1 MTSHTVKVVGA
12 SNSSKAVLGL
22 SLITPNNV
30 LCLWYATVRANPEVN
45 YITLMNDSIED
56 SVMQIP
62 LSAHRLHEAIR
73 SKVTRVAKTYQQL
86 SSYGEKCTTID
97 VQGGGEVINPM
108 ELQNDIMTLQENVE
122 EMRYI
127 MCKQ

>member
-1 MTSHTVKVVGA
+1 M
-12 SNSSKAVLGL
+12 
-22 SLITPNNV
+22 

-56 SVMQIP
+56 SVIQIP

-73 SKVTRVAKTYQQL
+73 SKATRVAKTYQQL
-86 SSYGEKCTTID
+86 SSYKKKYGEKCTTID

-108 ELQNDIMTLQENVE
+108 ELQDDIMTLQENVE
-122 EMRYI
+122 EMRYM